1 MPYPPM
7 PTQIKCSNCGKTFIA
22 QILSIVDVG
31 EQPELKEQFLR
42 GEVNRAQCPD
52 CGTGGVLVT
61 SLIYHDPDKELL
73 VGFVPAEVELSA
85 DQREQLVGSL
95 VQAVMNSVP
104 AEQRKGYFLQPK
116 MVLTLDSLY
125 DTILEA
131 DGVSKKVLE
140 AQRARLGLLSD
151 LMRVVD
157 DDDALDKLVEEHRA
171 TLDYGFFLVISDLIE
186 ARGEGDDQGVQ
197 QLRAAQ
203 QLRALREKLLERVNP
218 VMPSA
223 APPDASYDDLVALLR
238 EATETEGLRESVAL
252 NRPRLDY
259 GFFQA
264 LTAKIESAQSAGD
277 EETRDALTSLRQ
289 RILEELDAL
298 GKLVQAAQ
306 DRATLLIMEL
316 LEAEDLAGAV
326 QERLNEINDIFLAL
340 LARYSEAARA
350 QDDEVRAAKLQAV
363 MDATMNALGERLPPD
378 LRLINRLLRA
388 DYPDGTSEVLEAH
401 RGLLSDDL
409 LRAYDHYIADL
420 EQGEDEELLEHLRNV
435 RQQMVAKM
443 TILRA

>member
-1 MPYPPM
+1 M
-7 PTQIKCSNCGKTFIA
+7 KGK
-22 QILSIVDVG
+22 
-31 EQPELKEQFLR
+31 
-42 GEVNRAQCPD
+42 CPD

-61 SLIYHDPDKELL
+61 PLVYHDPDKELL
-73 VGFVPAEVELSA
+73 VSFVPAEVDLSA

-116 MVLTLDSLY
+116 TVLTLDSLY

-131 DGVSKKVLE
+131 DGVSKQVLE

-171 TLDYGFFLVISDLIE
+171 TLDYGFFLVISDLIDG
-186 ARGEGDDQGVQ
+186 RGAGDDQ
-197 QLRAAQ
+197 AAQ
-203 QLRALREKLLERVNP
+203 QLLALREKLLERVNP

-223 APPDASYDDLVALLR
+223 ASPDASYDDLVALLR
-238 EATETEGLRESVAL
+238 EATETEGFRESVAL

-264 LTAKIESAQSAGD
+264 LTAKIESAQSAGNK
-277 EETRDALTSLRQ
+277 ETSDTLTSLRQ

-306 DRATLLIMEL
+306 DRAGLLLMEL

-326 QERLNEINDIFLAL
+326 QEHLNEINDIFLAL
-340 LARYSEAARA
+340 LARYAEAARA
-350 QDDEVRAAKLQAV
+350 QDDEVRVAKLQAV
-363 MDATMNALGERLPPD
+363 MDATMNALEERLPPD
-378 LRLINRLLRA
+378 LRLINRLFRA
-388 DYPDGTSEVLEAH
+388 DYPDGTNEVLEAH
-401 RGLLSDDL
+401 RGLLRDDL
-409 LRAYDHYIADL
+409 LEAYDRYIADL
-420 EQGEDEELLEHLRNV
+420 EQGEDEESLEHLRNV
-435 RQQMVAKM
+435 RQQIVAKM